1 MKNTIMNGVNITYYA
16 CIKID
21 VPRPLTNDLWVFLF
35 QTIDAEYLKWASPGR
50 TYVYVK
56 AFIVNV
62 IKCPKT
68 FFSSTT
74 YQYSK

>member
-1 MKNTIMNGVNITYYA
+1 MLIDIY
-16 CIKID
+16 ID
-21 VPRPLTNDLWVFLF
+21 VPRPLTNALGVFLF
-35 QTIDAEYLKWASPGR
+35 QTIDTEYVKCASPGR

-62 IKCPKT
+62 NKCPNT

-74 YQYSK
+74 YQY